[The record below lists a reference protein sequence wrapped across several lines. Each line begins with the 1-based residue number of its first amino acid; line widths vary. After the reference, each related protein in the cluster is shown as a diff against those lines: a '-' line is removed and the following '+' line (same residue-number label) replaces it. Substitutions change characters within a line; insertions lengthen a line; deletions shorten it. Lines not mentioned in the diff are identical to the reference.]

1 MIRSRWLHFL
11 NPLLLKNHRVV
22 QSHFYRIVYLPSHM
36 TDLLMTSTTSHQ
48 PAVCNIEL
56 TDEVATTKIA
66 ARLAQVFISGVVYLV
81 GGLGAG
87 KTTFTRAW
95 LQAKGHSG
103 AVKSPTYT
111 LVEPYQI
118 KGQSV
123 FHFDLYRLNDPFE
136 LELMGIRDYF
146 DDHNAL
152 LLVEWPQ
159 NGEPVIPVADLQ
171 LTLQIA
177 DDNVTRQLKIE
188 AFSPIGIAALTDLT
202 SDHFLELFSRN
213 HRLGSH

>member
-1 MIRSRWLHFL
+1 MSTAPS
-11 NPLLLKNHRVV
+11 N
-22 QSHFYRIVYLPSHM
+22 QSC
-36 TDLLMTSTTSHQ
+36 
-48 PAVCNIEL
+48 VCAIEL
-56 TDEVATTKIA
+56 ADEVATTQIA
-66 ARLAQVFISGVVYLV
+66 TQLAHVFAAGVVYLV

-95 LQAKGHSG
+95 LHAKGHVG

-118 KGQSV
+118 LGQPV

-146 DDHNAL
+146 HDHNAL
-152 LLVEWPQ
+152 LLIEWPQ
-159 NGEPVIPVADLQ
+159 KGEPVIPAADLQ

-177 DDNVTRQLKIE
+177 DDDITRHLKIE
-188 AFSPIGIAALTDLT
+188 ALSPIGIAALSYL
-202 SDHFLELFSRN
+202 N
-213 HRLGSH
+213 HNLKTKE

>member
-1 MIRSRWLHFL
+1 M
-11 NPLLLKNHRVV
+11 V
-22 QSHFYRIVYLPSHM
+22 QSYFNLIVYLPSNM
-36 TDLLMTSTTSHQ
+36 TDSLDSLTTSHQ
-48 PAVCNIEL
+48 SAVLNIEL
-56 TDEVATTKIA
+56 ADEAATSKIA
-66 ARLAQVFISGVVYLV
+66 AQLAQVFTSGVVYLV

-95 LQAKGHSG
+95 LHAKGHVG

-111 LVEPYQI
+111 LVEPYSIQ
-118 KGQSV
+118 GQPV

-146 DDHNAL
+146 DDHHAL

-159 NGEPVIPVADLQ
+159 KGEPVIPVADLQ

-177 DDNVTRQLKIE
+177 EDDVTRLLKIE
-188 AFSPIGIAALTDLT
+188 AFSPIGIAALADLNCDISPEQT
-202 SDHFLELFSRN
+202 
-213 HRLGSH
+213 GSEAIQ

>member
-1 MIRSRWLHFL
+1 
-11 NPLLLKNHRVV
+11 
-22 QSHFYRIVYLPSHM
+22 M
-36 TDLLMTSTTSHQ
+36 TATTSDQ
-48 PAVCNIEL
+48 SAVLNIEL
-56 TDEVATTKIA
+56 VDEAATSEIA
-66 ARLAQVFISGVVYLV
+66 KRLASVFVSGVVYLV

-95 LQAKGHSG
+95 LQAKGHKG

-118 KGQSV
+118 QGQSV
-123 FHFDLYRLNDPFE
+123 YHFDLYRLNDPFE

-159 NGEPVIPVADLQ
+159 KGEPVIPVADLQ
-171 LTLQIA
+171 LTLQMA
-177 DDNVTRQLKIE
+177 EDDITRQLKIE
-188 AFSPIGIAALTDLT
+188 AFSPIGIAALTDLV
-202 SDHFLELFSRN
+202 SDNLLGNTGLEATQ
-213 HRLGSH
+213 

>member
-1 MIRSRWLHFL
+1 M
-11 NPLLLKNHRVV
+11 V
-22 QSHFYRIVYLPSHM
+22 QSQFNLIVYLPSHM
-36 TDLLMTSTTSHQ
+36 TDSLDTMTTPDQSAILHLELADEAATS
-48 PAVCNIEL
+48 
-56 TDEVATTKIA
+56 KIA
-66 ARLAQVFISGVVYLV
+66 AQLAQVFMSGVVYLV

-95 LQAKGHSG
+95 LHAKGHIG

-118 KGQSV
+118 QGQPV

-159 NGEPVIPVADLQ
+159 KGEPVIPPADLQ
-171 LTLQIA
+171 ITLRIA
-177 DDNVTRQLKIE
+177 DDEMTRLLTIE
-188 AFSPIGIAALTDLT
+188 AFSPIGIAALADLN
-202 SDHFLELFSRN
+202 SDISQDYTGSEALE
-213 HRLGSH
+213 

>member
-1 MIRSRWLHFL
+1 MTTPLTHPISPDPLTIRHVDLP
-11 NPLLLKNHRVV
+11 NEAATV
-22 QSHFYRIVYLPSHM
+22 Q
-36 TDLLMTSTTSHQ
+36 
-48 PAVCNIEL
+48 
-56 TDEVATTKIA
+56 VATQL
-66 ARLAQVFISGVVYLV
+66 ARIFVSGIVYLV

-95 LQAKGHSG
+95 LHAKGHVG

-118 KGQSV
+118 AGQSV

-146 DDHNAL
+146 EDRQAL
-152 LLVEWPQ
+152 FLIEWPQ
-159 NGEPVIPVADLQ
+159 KGEPVIPIGDLQ

-177 DDNVTRQLKIE
+177 TDDVTRHLSIE
-188 AFSPIGIAALTDLT
+188 ALSPVGIAALTQ
-202 SDHFLELFSRN
+202 LELVWPIQGG
-213 HRLGSH
+213 LAP

>member
-1 MIRSRWLHFL
+1 MT
-11 NPLLLKNHRVV
+11 
-22 QSHFYRIVYLPSHM
+22 PS
-36 TDLLMTSTTSHQ
+36 TFDLTS
-48 PAVCNIEL
+48 VRYIEL
-56 TDEVATTKIA
+56 ADEVATSKIA
-66 ARLAQVFISGVVYLV
+66 AQLAQVFMAGVVYLV

-95 LQAKGHSG
+95 LHAKGHIG

-111 LVEPYQI
+111 LVEPYTI
-118 KGQSV
+118 AGQPV

-159 NGEPVIPVADLQ
+159 KGEPVIPPADLQ
-171 LTLQIA
+171 LTLHIA
-177 DDNVTRQLKIE
+177 EDDLTRQLKIE
-188 AFSPIGIAALTDLT
+188 ALSPVGIAALTDLNCDISRDQT
-202 SDHFLELFSRN
+202 GLEAL
-213 HRLGSH
+213 

>member
-1 MIRSRWLHFL
+1 
-11 NPLLLKNHRVV
+11 
-22 QSHFYRIVYLPSHM
+22 M
-36 TDLLMTSTTSHQ
+36 TDSLITTTTFDQ
-48 PAVCNIEL
+48 PTVCYIEL
-56 TDEVATTKIA
+56 ADEVATSKIA
-66 ARLAQVFISGVVYLV
+66 AQLAQVFTSGVVYLV

-95 LQAKGHSG
+95 LHAKGHIG

-118 KGQSV
+118 HGQPI

-146 DDHNAL
+146 DGRNAL
-152 LLVEWPQ
+152 LLIEWPQ
-159 NGEPVIPVADLQ
+159 KGEPVIPTADLQ

-177 DDNVTRQLKIE
+177 DDDITRHLKIE
-188 AFSPIGIAALTDLT
+188 AFSQIGIAALTDLNGDI
-202 SDHFLELFSRN
+202 SQGQIGLEA
-213 HRLGSH
+213 H

>member
-1 MIRSRWLHFL
+1 MTTTTHDQHFV
-11 NPLLLKNHRVV
+11 R
-22 QSHFYRIVYLPSHM
+22 Y
-36 TDLLMTSTTSHQ
+36 
-48 PAVCNIEL
+48 IEL
-56 TDEVATTKIA
+56 ADEIAMSKIA
-66 ARLAQVFISGVVYLV
+66 AQLAQVFTSGVVYLV

-95 LQAKGHSG
+95 LHAKGHIG

-136 LELMGIRDYF
+136 LELMGIRDYL
-146 DDHNAL
+146 DDRNAL
-152 LLVEWPQ
+152 LLIEWPQ
-159 NGEPVIPVADLQ
+159 KGEPVIPAADLQ

-177 DDNVTRQLKIE
+177 DDDITRQLKIE
-188 AFSPIGIAALTDLT
+188 ALSPFGIAALTDLKCD
-202 SDHFLELFSRN
+202 SLQKHIPESIGLEA
-213 HRLGSH
+213 HK

>member
-1 MIRSRWLHFL
+1 M
-11 NPLLLKNHRVV
+11 PLKNHRVV
-22 QSHFYRIVYLPSHM
+22 QSHLYHIVYLPSNM
-36 TDLLMTSTTSHQ
+36 TDSLTTFNQPSVRYIKLADEIATS
-48 PAVCNIEL
+48 
-56 TDEVATTKIA
+56 KIA
-66 ARLAQVFISGVVYLV
+66 TQLAQAFSAGVVYLV

-95 LQAKGHSG
+95 LHAKGHKG

-118 KGQSV
+118 AGQPV

-146 DDHNAL
+146 EDQHAL
-152 LLVEWPQ
+152 LLIEWPQ
-159 NGEPVIPVADLQ
+159 KGEPVIPAADLQ

-177 DDNVTRQLKIE
+177 DDDITRQLKIE
-188 AFSPIGIAALTDLT
+188 AFSPIGLAALNHLNDPLT
-202 SDHFLELFSRN
+202 AKE
-213 HRLGSH
+213 

>member
-1 MIRSRWLHFL
+1 MRFL
-11 NPLLLKNHRVV
+11 NPLPLKNLHMV
-22 QSHFYRIVYLPSHM
+22 QSQFNHSVYLPSNM
-36 TDLLMTSTTSHQ
+36 TDSLNTNTTPEQS
-48 PAVCNIEL
+48 AVLNIEL
-56 TDEVATTKIA
+56 ADEAATSKIA
-66 ARLAQVFISGVVYLV
+66 AQLAQVFTSGVVYLV

-95 LQAKGHSG
+95 LQAKGHVG

-118 KGQSV
+118 QGQPV

-159 NGEPVIPVADLQ
+159 KGAPVIPVADLQ

-177 DDNVTRQLKIE
+177 DDEVTRQLKIE
-188 AFSPIGIAALTDLT
+188 AFSPIGIAALTDLKCDVSPET
-202 SDHFLELFSRN
+202 FSKV

>member
-1 MIRSRWLHFL
+1 MT
-11 NPLLLKNHRVV
+11 
-22 QSHFYRIVYLPSHM
+22 
-36 TDLLMTSTTSHQ
+36 TDLPH
-48 PAVCNIEL
+48 PNISDTLAIRHVDLVNEA
-56 TDEVATTKIA
+56 ATTQIA
-66 ARLAQVFISGVVYLV
+66 TQLAQICLSGIIYLV

-95 LQAKGHSG
+95 LHAKGHVG

-118 KGQSV
+118 ADQSV

-146 DDHNAL
+146 EDRQAL
-152 LLVEWPQ
+152 FLIEWPQ
-159 NGEPVIPVADLQ
+159 KGEPVIPSADLQ

-177 DDNVTRQLKIE
+177 TDDVTRHLTIE
-188 AFSPIGIAALTDLT
+188 ALSPAGIAAMTQLDTTLAST
-202 SDHFLELFSRN
+202 HHE
-213 HRLGSH
+213 

>member
-1 MIRSRWLHFL
+1 
-11 NPLLLKNHRVV
+11 
-22 QSHFYRIVYLPSHM
+22 M
-36 TDLLMTSTTSHQ
+36 TDTLNTQPTFDLST
-48 PAVCNIEL
+48 VRYIEL
-56 TDEVATTKIA
+56 TDEVSTSKIA
-66 ARLAQVFISGVVYLV
+66 SQLAQVFSAGVIYLI

-87 KTTFTRAW
+87 KTTFTRAL
-95 LQAKGHSG
+95 LQVKGHIG

-152 LLVEWPQ
+152 ILIEWPQ
-159 NGEPVIPVADLQ
+159 KGEPVIPAADLQ

-177 DDNVTRQLKIE
+177 DDDITRHLKIE
-188 AFSPIGIAALTDLT
+188 AFGPIGIAALTALNCD
-202 SDHFLELFSRN
+202 FSQVQK
-213 HRLGSH
+213 GWEAP

>member
-1 MIRSRWLHFL
+1 M
-11 NPLLLKNHRVV
+11 V
-22 QSHFYRIVYLPSHM
+22 QSHFYRIVYLPSNM
-36 TDLLMTSTTSHQ
+36 TDSLIITTKSDQ
-48 PAVCNIEL
+48 PSVRYIEL
-56 TDEVATTKIA
+56 TDEVATSKIA
-66 ARLAQVFISGVVYLV
+66 AQLAQVLRSGVVYLV

-95 LQAKGHSG
+95 LHAKGHVG

-118 KGQSV
+118 QEQPV

-146 DDHNAL
+146 DDRNAL
-152 LLVEWPQ
+152 LLIEWPQ
-159 NGEPVIPVADLQ
+159 KGEPVIPTADLQ

-177 DDNVTRQLKIE
+177 EDDITRHLKIE
-188 AFSPIGIAALTDLT
+188 AFSPIAIAALTDLNGDT
-202 SDHFLELFSRN
+202 LLETYSRK
-213 HRLGSH
+213 HRLGSSLNE